1 MKPFLISFFL
11 TLPLFLTSAEPK
23 TSNAPFLT
31 PDEAITNMKTLKGF
45 EVKAFVAE
53 PDIGEAIA
61 FCFDFR
67 GRLWTLENY
76 NYQTRKAHS
85 ADKTNRIQIFE
96 DVDGDGIF
104 DKKKTFT
111 ENLTFSSGI
120 AVGMGGVYVGM
131 PPELIFIPDADGDDQ
146 PDGPHE
152 VLLDGWGIQDRHE
165 TLNSFIWGPD
175 GWLYGCHGVFTQS
188 LVGRPGAKEED
199 RKFIDAGI
207 WRFHPQSKEFEIFA
221 EGLSNP
227 WGFDFNDMGQGF
239 ATCCVIPHLFH
250 VVQGGVYHKQSKK
263 NVNPFVYDNIKTI
276 RDHVHKSAHGGARFY
291 LADVFPAK
299 YRDQLFMCNIHEHAV
314 LIDYMVPKGSSFI
327 GKHGDDFL
335 LANDLAWVGFSVET
349 GPDGGIYILDWHD
362 QNICGNEIRF
372 ANSARVYR
380 IMPKGVKGPKAFDL
394 EKLSDVELVEMQEHS
409 NDWYVR
415 QSRTILH
422 HRTISGK
429 LNKSAVHAKLKTML
443 VNARSVGKRLRA
455 LWALH
460 VTDGISQ
467 EHALSLLDDSEQYI
481 RAWTIQLLAE
491 DKNPSGVIRSKFG
504 EMAKSEKSPVVR
516 LYLASALQ
524 RMPHGQRWNILESL
538 SKNAEDKEDNNIP
551 RMLWL
556 ALEPMVVKH
565 PQKALQLASSSALPR
580 LQEFTPRRLLG
591 GQTAHK
597 SNQPQSS
604 KSNLANWQKLIQKA
618 AQKFSINDSGEGGVV
633 RFDSFRNKTA
643 TRTHPIWKRVPSV
656 LSRTLKVQEDMK
668 TVLQATV
675 SHHPHGDWE
684 LRVKVNGKIVSKTEV
699 SSKTVIDEWLTH
711 EVDLSPYGGNEI
723 NLQLE
728 NYPTDW
734 RNEWGYW
741 HEVKVSTVPLAS
753 IKNTVAPKKK
763 KAVFISGKPSHGW
776 MKHEH
781 RAGNMILAK
790 RLNESGLPIEAV
802 VLKDIGYPKNE
813 SVLQDASTIVVFC
826 TGHGNHLLN
835 PKLKEFDALMK
846 KGIGVIMIHWAT
858 EAVRGAPGDKFLQ
871 WMGGFCDLNWSV
883 NPHWKPNFKPR
894 KHPIWNGVQPF
905 SVDDEWY
912 YHMRFVEDRT
922 GFTPILTDV
931 PPMETLRR
939 PDGIRSGNPAVRKA
953 VANGESQHVAWAY
966 ERAEGGRGFGFT
978 GGHNHVSWQDDNYR
992 KIMLN
997 AILWTAGMEVP
1008 EGGVHSSAP
1017 DNVEIEAN
1025 LDPVIKKKKK
1035 S

>member
-1 MKPFLISFFL
+1 MKKNLINC
-11 TLPLFLTSAEPK
+11 TLLVISSIAWSAVP
-23 TSNAPFLT
+23 TNNAPFLK
-31 PDEAITNMKTLKGF
+31 PDEAIAKMEVMNGF

-76 NYQTRKAHS
+76 NYQTRRAHS
-85 ADKTNRIQIFE
+85 TDKRNRIQIFE
-96 DVDGDGIF
+96 DTDGDGVF

-111 ENLTFSSGI
+111 EDLSFSSGI
-120 AVGMGGVYVGM
+120 IVGMGGVYVGM
-131 PPELIFIPDADGDDQ
+131 PPELIFIPDADGDDK

-188 LVGRPGAKEED
+188 RVGRPGTKDED
-199 RKFIDAGI
+199 RQFIDGGI
-207 WRFHPQSKEFEIFA
+207 WRFHPQTKEFEVFA

-250 VVQGGVYHKQSKK
+250 IVQGGVYHKQSKQ
-263 NVNPFVYDNIKTI
+263 NVNPYVYDNIKTI
-276 RDHVHKSAHGGARFY
+276 RDHTHKSAHGGARFY
-291 LADVFPAK
+291 LADVFPEK

-335 LANDLAWVGFSVET
+335 MANDLAWVGFSVEI
-349 GPDGGIYILDWHD
+349 GPDGGVYILDWHD
-362 QNICGNEIRF
+362 QNICGNEIKF

-380 IMPKGVKGPKAFDL
+380 IMPKGVKGPKPFDL
-394 EKLSDVELVEMQEHS
+394 ENLSDLELVELQNHS

-415 QSRTILH
+415 QSRTILQ
-422 HRTISGK
+422 HRALKGK
-429 LNKSAVHAKLKTML
+429 LDSEKVHPKLLTML
-443 VNARSVGKRLRA
+443 AGAPKVSKRLRA

-460 VTDGISQ
+460 CTGGISQ
-467 EHALSLLDDSEQYI
+467 EHALSLLDDSEEYI
-481 RAWTIQLLAE
+481 RAWTVQLLTE
-491 DKNPSGVIRSKFG
+491 EKKPSATVREKFAQ
-504 EMAKSEKSPVVR
+504 MAKSEKSPVVR
-516 LYLASALQ
+516 LYLACALQ
-524 RMPHGQRWNILESL
+524 RLPYNQRWDILGAL
-538 SKNAEDKEDNNIP
+538 SKYSQDREDNNIP

-556 ALEPMVVKH
+556 ALEPMVLES
-565 PQKALQLASSSALPR
+565 PQKALSLVAQSKLPR

-591 GQTAHK
+591 GKTATNSRNSPK
-597 SNQPQSS
+597 SNMA
-604 KSNLANWQKLIQKA
+604 KWQRLIQQA
-618 AQKFSINDSGEGGVV
+618 APKFSINGSGVGGVV
-633 RFDSFRNKTA
+633 RFDSFRNKSA
-643 TRTHPIWKRVPSV
+643 TRTHPIKRGVPSV
-656 LSRTLKVQEDMK
+656 LSRKLKIEDDKK
-668 TVLQATV
+668 TVLRVTV

-684 LRVKVNGKIVSKTEV
+684 LRVKVNGKIISSKEV
-699 SSKTVIDEWLTH
+699 SSKTVSDEWLTH
-711 EVDLSPYGGNEI
+711 EVDLSPYAGKEI

-728 NYPTDW
+728 NQPTDW

-741 HEVKVSTVPLAS
+741 HEIKVQAKPFTSL
-753 IKNTVAPKKK
+753 KKGSVSQNK
-763 KAVFISGKPSHGW
+763 KVVFISGKPSHGR

-802 VLKDIGYPKNE
+802 VLEDIGYPKDE
-813 SVLQDASTIVVFC
+813 SVLEDASTIVIFC
-826 TGHGNHLLN
+826 TGHGGHVLN

-858 EAVRGAPGDKFLQ
+858 EAVSGAPGDKFLE

-922 GFTPILTDV
+922 GLTPILSDV
-931 PPMETLRR
+931 PSMETLKR
-939 PDGIRSGNPAVRKA
+939 PDGMRSGNPSVRKA

-966 ERAEGGRGFGFT
+966 ERPQGGRGFGFT

-1008 EGGVHSSAP
+1008 ENGVDSLSP
-1017 DNVEIEAN
+1017 DDAEIESN
-1025 LDPVIKKKKK
+1025 LDPIRKK
-1035 S
+1035 

>member
-1 MKPFLISFFL
+1 MKIYLLPFLFILSCL
-11 TLPLFLTSAEPK
+11 LIWAEPK
-23 TSNAPFLT
+23 TSNAPFLK
-31 PDEAITNMKTLKGF
+31 PDEAIAKMTIPDGF

-85 ADKTNRIQIFE
+85 VDKRNRIQIFE
-96 DVDGDGIF
+96 DVDGDGVF

-111 ENLTFSSGI
+111 DNLTFSSGF
-120 AVGMGGVYVGM
+120 AVGMGGVYIGM
-131 PPELIFIPDADGDDQ
+131 PPELIFIPDANGDDI
-146 PDGPHE
+146 PDGPPE

-188 LVGRPGAKEED
+188 RVGRPGDKDED
-199 RKFIDAGI
+199 RQFIDGGI

-250 VVQGGVYHKQSKK
+250 VVQGGVYHKQSKQ
-263 NVNPFVYDNIKTI
+263 NVNLFVYDNIKTI
-276 RDHVHKSAHGGARFY
+276 RDHTHKSAHGGARFY
-291 LADVFPAK
+291 LADVFPEK

-335 LANDLAWVGFSVET
+335 PTNDLAWVGFSVDT

-362 QNICGNEIRF
+362 QNICGNEIKF

-380 IMPKGVKGPKAFDL
+380 IMPKGVKGPKPFDL
-394 EKLSDVELVEMQEHS
+394 EKLSDIELAEMQAHS

-415 QSRTILH
+415 QSRAILQ
-422 HRTISGK
+422 HRTILGK
-429 LNKSAVHAKLKTML
+429 LNKSSVHAKLQSMQSNAKT
-443 VNARSVGKRLRA
+443 VGKQLRA

-460 VTDGISQ
+460 VTDGITQ
-467 EHALSLLDDSEQYI
+467 ENALSLLDDTEQYI

-491 DKNPSGVIRSKFG
+491 DKNLSGVLRSKFA

-524 RMPHGQRWNILESL
+524 RMPYDQRWNILESL
-538 SKNAEDKEDNNIP
+538 SKHSEDKEDNNIP

-556 ALEPMVVKH
+556 ALEPMVVEH
-565 PQKALQLASSSALPR
+565 PQKALQLAASSALPR

-591 GQTAHK
+591 GQTEHK
-597 SNQPQSS
+597 SRKS
-604 KSNLANWQKLIQKA
+604 KKPNLAVWQKLIQKA
-618 AQKFSINDSGEGGVV
+618 APKFTINSSGEGGVV

-643 TRTHPIWKRVPSV
+643 TRTHPIKRGVPAV
-656 LSRTLKVQEDMK
+656 LSQKFKVFGGKK
-668 TVLQATV
+668 TVLRATV

-684 LRVKVNGKIVSKTEV
+684 LRVKVNGKIISKAEV

-711 EVDLSPYGGNEI
+711 EVDLTPYAGKEI
-723 NLQLE
+723 NVQLE
-728 NYPTDW
+728 NQPTNW
-734 RNEWGYW
+734 QSEWGYW
-741 HEVKVSTVPLAS
+741 HEVKVSTMPFVSLKKKL
-753 IKNTVAPKKK
+753 IEPKKK
-763 KAVFISGKPSHGW
+763 VVFISGKPSHGR

-802 VLKDIGYPKNE
+802 VLEDIGYPKNE
-813 SVLQDASTIVVFC
+813 SILEGADTIVIFC

-835 PKLKEFDALMK
+835 PKLNEFDALMK
-846 KGIGVIMIHWAT
+846 KGTGVVMIHWAT
-858 EAVRGAPGDKFLQ
+858 EAVSGAPGDKFLQ

-894 KHPIWNGVQPF
+894 KHAIWNGVQPF

-912 YHMRFVEDRT
+912 YHMRFIEDRT

-931 PPMETLRR
+931 PPMDTLKR
-939 PDGIRSGNPAVRKA
+939 PDGMRSGNPAVRKA
-953 VANGESQHVAWAY
+953 VANGESQHVGWAY
-966 ERAEGGRGFGFT
+966 ERPEGGRGFGFT
-978 GGHNHVSWQDDNYR
+978 GGHNHESWQDDNYR
-992 KIMLN
+992 KVMLN

-1008 EGGVHSSAP
+1008 KKGVNSSAP
-1017 DNVEIEAN
+1017 DHVEIESN

>member
-1 MKPFLISFFL
+1 MKIYLLPFLFILSCL
-11 TLPLFLTSAEPK
+11 LIWAEPK
-23 TSNAPFLT
+23 TSNAPFLK
-31 PDEAITNMKTLKGF
+31 PDEAIAKMTIPDGF

-85 ADKTNRIQIFE
+85 VDKRNRIQIFE
-96 DVDGDGIF
+96 DVDGDGVF

-111 ENLTFSSGI
+111 DNLTFSSGF
-120 AVGMGGVYVGM
+120 AVGMGGVYIGM
-131 PPELIFIPDADGDDQ
+131 PPELIFIPDANGDDI
-146 PDGPHE
+146 PDGPPE

-188 LVGRPGAKEED
+188 RVGRPGDKDED
-199 RKFIDAGI
+199 RQFIDGGI

-250 VVQGGVYHKQSKK
+250 VVQGGVYHKQSKQ
-263 NVNPFVYDNIKTI
+263 NVNLFVYDNIKTI
-276 RDHVHKSAHGGARFY
+276 RDHTHKSAHGGARFY
-291 LADVFPAK
+291 LADVFPEK

-335 LANDLAWVGFSVET
+335 PTNDLAWVGFSVDT
-349 GPDGGIYILDWHD
+349 GPDGGVYILDWHD
-362 QNICGNEIRF
+362 QNICGNEIKF

-380 IMPKGVKGPKAFDL
+380 IMPKGVKGPNAFDL
-394 EKLSDVELVEMQEHS
+394 EKLSDVELVEMQAHS

-415 QSRTILH
+415 QSRAILQ
-422 HRTISGK
+422 HRTILGK
-429 LNKSAVHAKLKTML
+429 LNKSSVHAKLQSMQSNAKT
-443 VNARSVGKRLRA
+443 VGKQLRA

-460 VTDGISQ
+460 VTDGITQ
-467 EHALSLLDDSEQYI
+467 ENALSLLDDTEQYI

-491 DKNPSGVIRSKFG
+491 DKNLSGVLRSKFA

-524 RMPHGQRWNILESL
+524 RMPYDQRWNILESL
-538 SKNAEDKEDNNIP
+538 SKYSEDKEDNNIP

-556 ALEPMVVKH
+556 ALEPMVVEH
-565 PQKALQLASSSALPR
+565 PQKALQLAASSALPR

-591 GQTAHK
+591 GQTEHK
-597 SNQPQSS
+597 SRKS
-604 KSNLANWQKLIQKA
+604 KKPNLAVWQKLIQKA
-618 AQKFSINDSGEGGVV
+618 APKFTINSSGEGGVV

-643 TRTHPIWKRVPSV
+643 TRTHPIKRGVPAV
-656 LSRTLKVQEDMK
+656 LSQKFKVFGGKK
-668 TVLQATV
+668 TVLRATV

-684 LRVKVNGKIVSKTEV
+684 LRVKVNGKIISKAEV

-711 EVDLSPYGGNEI
+711 EVDLTPYAGKEI
-723 NLQLE
+723 NVQLE
-728 NYPTDW
+728 NQPTNW
-734 RNEWGYW
+734 QSEWGYW
-741 HEVKVSTVPLAS
+741 HEVKVSTMPFVSLKKKL
-753 IKNTVAPKKK
+753 IEPKKK
-763 KAVFISGKPSHGW
+763 VVFISGKPSHGR

-802 VLKDIGYPKNE
+802 VLEDIGYPKNE
-813 SVLQDASTIVVFC
+813 SILEGADTIVIFC

-835 PKLKEFDALMK
+835 PKLNEFDALMK
-846 KGIGVIMIHWAT
+846 KGTGVVMIHWAT
-858 EAVRGAPGDKFLQ
+858 EAVSGAPGDKFLQ

-894 KHPIWNGVQPF
+894 KHAIWNGVQPF

-912 YHMRFVEDRT
+912 YHMRFIEDRT

-931 PPMETLRR
+931 PPMDTLKR
-939 PDGIRSGNPAVRKA
+939 PDGMRSGNPAVRKA
-953 VANGESQHVAWAY
+953 VANGESQHVGWAY
-966 ERAEGGRGFGFT
+966 ERPEGGRGFGFT
-978 GGHNHVSWQDDNYR
+978 GGHNHDSWQDDNYR

-1008 EGGVHSSAP
+1008 KDGVNSSAP

>member
-1 MKPFLISFFL
+1 MKKSLVNSTLLLIGSIAW
-11 TLPLFLTSAEPK
+11 SAVP
-23 TSNAPFLT
+23 TSNAPFLK
-31 PDEAITNMKTLKGF
+31 PDEAIAKMEVMNGF

-76 NYQTRKAHS
+76 NYQTRRAHS
-85 ADKTNRIQIFE
+85 TDKRNRIQIFE
-96 DVDGDGIF
+96 DTDGDGVF

-111 ENLTFSSGI
+111 EDLSFSSGI
-120 AVGMGGVYVGM
+120 IVGMGGVYVGM
-131 PPELIFIPDADGDDQ
+131 PPELIFIPDADGDDK

-188 LVGRPGAKEED
+188 WVGRPGTKDEN
-199 RKFIDAGI
+199 RQFIDGGI
-207 WRFHPQSKEFEIFA
+207 WRFHPHTREFEVFA

-250 VVQGGVYHKQSKK
+250 IVQGGVYHKQSKQ
-263 NVNPFVYDNIKTI
+263 NVNPYVYDNIKTI
-276 RDHVHKSAHGGARFY
+276 RDHTHKSAHGGARFY
-291 LADVFPAK
+291 LADVFPEK

-335 LANDLAWVGFSVET
+335 MANDLAWVGFSVEV
-349 GPDGGIYILDWHD
+349 GPDGGVYILDWHD
-362 QNICGNEIRF
+362 QNICGNEIKF

-380 IMPKGVKGPKAFDL
+380 IMPKGVKGPKSFDL
-394 EKLSDVELVEMQEHS
+394 EKLSDLELVELQNHS

-415 QSRTILH
+415 QSRTILQ
-422 HRTISGK
+422 HRALTGK
-429 LNKSAVHAKLKTML
+429 LDSEKVHQKLLKML
-443 VNARSVGKRLRA
+443 ADARKVAKRLRA

-460 VTDGISQ
+460 CTGGINQ
-467 EHALSLLDDSEQYI
+467 KHALSLLDDSEEYI
-481 RAWTIQLLAE
+481 RAWTVQLLIE
-491 DKNPSGVIRSKFG
+491 EKKPSATVREKFAQ
-504 EMAKSEKSPVVR
+504 MAKLEKSPVVR
-516 LYLASALQ
+516 LYLSSALQ
-524 RMPHGQRWNILESL
+524 RLPHNQRWDILEAL
-538 SKNAEDKEDNNIP
+538 SRHSQDREDNNIP

-556 ALEPMVVKH
+556 ALEPMV
-565 PQKALQLASSSALPR
+565 LASPHKVLSLAAQSQLPR

-591 GQTAHK
+591 GKTATNSRKPPK
-597 SNQPQSS
+597 SNMAKWQGIVQQS
-604 KSNLANWQKLIQKA
+604 AP
-618 AQKFSINDSGEGGVV
+618 KFSINGSGVGGVV

-643 TRTHPIWKRVPSV
+643 TRTHPIKRGVPSV
-656 LSRTLKVQEDMK
+656 LSRKLKIEDDMK
-668 TVLQATV
+668 TILRATV

-684 LRVKVNGKIVSKTEV
+684 LRVRVNGKIISRKEV
-699 SSKTVIDEWLTH
+699 SSKTVTNEWLTH
-711 EVDLSPYGGNEI
+711 EVDLSPYAGKEI
-723 NLQLE
+723 HLQLD
-728 NYPTDW
+728 NQPTDW

-741 HEVKVSTVPLAS
+741 HEVKVSAVPFVSL
-753 IKNTVAPKKK
+753 KNTKASQKKK
-763 KAVFISGKPSHGW
+763 VVFISGKPSHGR

-781 RAGNMILAK
+781 RAGNIILAK
-790 RLNESGLPIEAV
+790 RLNQSGLPVEAV
-802 VLKDIGYPKNE
+802 VLDDIGYPKDE
-813 SVLQDASTIVVFC
+813 SVLEDASTIVIFC
-826 TGHGNHLLN
+826 TGHGGHVLN

-858 EAVRGAPGDKFLQ
+858 EAVSGAPGDKFLE

-894 KHPIWNGVQPF
+894 KHPIWNGVEPF

-912 YHMRFVEDRT
+912 YHMRFVNDRT
-922 GFTPILTDV
+922 GLTPILTDL
-931 PPMETLRR
+931 PPAETLKR
-939 PDGIRSGNPAVRKA
+939 PDGLRSGNPAVRKA
-953 VANGESQHVAWAY
+953 VANGETQHVAWAY
-966 ERAEGGRGFGFT
+966 ERPGGGRGFGFT

-997 AILWTAGMEVP
+997 AILWTAGMQVP
-1008 EGGVHSSAP
+1008 ENGVDSTAP
-1017 DNVEIEAN
+1017 DDQEIESN
-1025 LDPVIKKKKK
+1025 LDPYRKK
-1035 S
+1035 

>member
-1 MKPFLISFFL
+1 MKKNLINC
-11 TLPLFLTSAEPK
+11 TLLVISSIAWSAVP
-23 TSNAPFLT
+23 TNNAPFLK
-31 PDEAITNMKTLKGF
+31 PDEAIAKMEVMNGF

-76 NYQTRKAHS
+76 NYQTRRAHS
-85 ADKTNRIQIFE
+85 TDKRNRIQIFE
-96 DVDGDGIF
+96 DTDGDGVF

-111 ENLTFSSGI
+111 EDLSFSSGI
-120 AVGMGGVYVGM
+120 IVGMGGVYVGM
-131 PPELIFIPDADGDDQ
+131 PPELIFIPDADGDDK

-188 LVGRPGAKEED
+188 RVGRPGTKDED
-199 RKFIDAGI
+199 RQFIDGGI
-207 WRFHPQSKEFEIFA
+207 WRFHPQTKEFEVFA

-250 VVQGGVYHKQSKK
+250 IVQGGVYHKQSKQ
-263 NVNPFVYDNIKTI
+263 NVNPYVYDNIKTI
-276 RDHVHKSAHGGARFY
+276 RDHTHKSAHGGARFY
-291 LADVFPAK
+291 LADVFPEK

-335 LANDLAWVGFSVET
+335 MANDLAWVGFSVEI
-349 GPDGGIYILDWHD
+349 GPDGGVYILDWHD
-362 QNICGNEIRF
+362 QNICGNEIKF

-380 IMPKGVKGPKAFDL
+380 IMPKGVKGPKPFDL
-394 EKLSDVELVEMQEHS
+394 ENLSDLELVELQNHS

-415 QSRTILH
+415 QSRTILQ
-422 HRTISGK
+422 HRALTGK
-429 LNKSAVHAKLKTML
+429 LDSEKVHPKLLTML
-443 VNARSVGKRLRA
+443 ADAPKVSKRLRA

-460 VTDGISQ
+460 CTGGISQ
-467 EHALSLLDDSEQYI
+467 EHALSLLDDSEEYI
-481 RAWTIQLLAE
+481 RAWTVQLLTE
-491 DKNPSGVIRSKFG
+491 EKKPSATVREKFAQ
-504 EMAKSEKSPVVR
+504 MAKSEKSPVVR
-516 LYLASALQ
+516 LYLACSLQ
-524 RMPHGQRWNILESL
+524 RLPYNQRWDILEAL
-538 SKNAEDKEDNNIP
+538 SKYSQDREDNNIP

-556 ALEPMVVKH
+556 ALEPMVLES
-565 PQKALQLASSSALPR
+565 PPKALSLVAQSKLPR

-591 GQTAHK
+591 GKTASNSRNSPK
-597 SNQPQSS
+597 SNMA
-604 KSNLANWQKLIQKA
+604 KWQRLIQQA
-618 AQKFSINDSGEGGVV
+618 APKFSINGSGVGGVV
-633 RFDSFRNKTA
+633 RFDSFRNKPA
-643 TRTHPIWKRVPSV
+643 TRTHPIKRGVPSV
-656 LSRTLKVQEDMK
+656 LSRKLKIEDDKK
-668 TVLQATV
+668 TVLRVTV

-684 LRVKVNGKIVSKTEV
+684 LRVKVNGKIISSKEV
-699 SSKTVIDEWLTH
+699 SSKTVSDEWLTH
-711 EVDLSPYGGNEI
+711 EVDLSPYAGKEI

-728 NYPTDW
+728 NQPTDW

-741 HEVKVSTVPLAS
+741 HEIKVQAMPFTSL
-753 IKNTVAPKKK
+753 KKGSVSQNK
-763 KAVFISGKPSHGW
+763 KVVFISGKPSHGW

-790 RLNESGLPIEAV
+790 RLNEAGLPVEAV
-802 VLKDIGYPKNE
+802 VLEDIGYPKDE
-813 SVLQDASTIVVFC
+813 SVLEDASTIVIFC
-826 TGHGNHLLN
+826 TGHGGHVLN

-858 EAVRGAPGDKFLQ
+858 EAVSGAPGDKFLE

-922 GFTPILTDV
+922 GLTPILTDV
-931 PPMETLRR
+931 PPMETLKR
-939 PDGIRSGNPAVRKA
+939 PDGMRSGNPSVRKA

-966 ERAEGGRGFGFT
+966 ERPQGGRGFGFT

-1008 EGGVHSSAP
+1008 ENGVDSLSP
-1017 DNVEIEAN
+1017 DDAEIESN
-1025 LDPVIKKKKK
+1025 LDAYRKK
-1035 S
+1035 

>member
-1 MKPFLISFFL
+1 MKIYLLPFLFILSCL
-11 TLPLFLTSAEPK
+11 LIWAEPK
-23 TSNAPFLT
+23 TSNAPFLK
-31 PDEAITNMKTLKGF
+31 PDEAIAKMTIPDGF

-85 ADKTNRIQIFE
+85 VDKRNRIQIFE
-96 DVDGDGIF
+96 DVDGDGVF

-111 ENLTFSSGI
+111 DNLTFSSGF
-120 AVGMGGVYVGM
+120 AVGMGGVYIGM
-131 PPELIFIPDADGDDQ
+131 PPELIFIPDANGDDI
-146 PDGPHE
+146 PDGPPE

-188 LVGRPGAKEED
+188 RVGRPGDKDED
-199 RKFIDAGI
+199 RQFIDGGI

-250 VVQGGVYHKQSKK
+250 VVQGGVYHKQSKQ
-263 NVNPFVYDNIKTI
+263 NVNLFVYDNIKTI
-276 RDHVHKSAHGGARFY
+276 RDHTHKSAHGGARFY
-291 LADVFPAK
+291 LADVFPEK

-335 LANDLAWVGFSVET
+335 PTNDLAWVGFSVDT

-362 QNICGNEIRF
+362 QNICGNEIKF

-380 IMPKGVKGPKAFDL
+380 IMPKGVKGPKPFDL
-394 EKLSDVELVEMQEHS
+394 EKLSDIELAEMQAHS

-415 QSRTILH
+415 QSRAILQ
-422 HRTISGK
+422 HRTILGK
-429 LNKSAVHAKLKTML
+429 LNKSSVHAKLQSMQSNAKT
-443 VNARSVGKRLRA
+443 VGKQLRA

-460 VTDGISQ
+460 VTDGITQ
-467 EHALSLLDDSEQYI
+467 ENALSLLDDTEQYI

-491 DKNPSGVIRSKFG
+491 DKNLSGVLRSKFA

-524 RMPHGQRWNILESL
+524 RMPYDQRWNILESL
-538 SKNAEDKEDNNIP
+538 SKYSEDKEDNNIP

-556 ALEPMVVKH
+556 ALEPMVVEH
-565 PQKALQLASSSALPR
+565 PQKALQLAASSALPR

-591 GQTAHK
+591 GQTEHK
-597 SNQPQSS
+597 SRKS
-604 KSNLANWQKLIQKA
+604 KKPNLAVWQKLIQKA
-618 AQKFSINDSGEGGVV
+618 APKFTINSSGEGGVV

-643 TRTHPIWKRVPSV
+643 TRTHPIKRGVPAV
-656 LSRTLKVQEDMK
+656 LSQKFKVFGGKK
-668 TVLQATV
+668 TVLRATV

-684 LRVKVNGKIVSKTEV
+684 LRVKVNGKIISKAEV

-711 EVDLSPYGGNEI
+711 EVDLTPYAGKEI
-723 NLQLE
+723 NVQLE
-728 NYPTDW
+728 NQPTNW
-734 RNEWGYW
+734 QSEWGYW
-741 HEVKVSTVPLAS
+741 HEVKVSTMPFVSLKKKL
-753 IKNTVAPKKK
+753 IEPKKK
-763 KAVFISGKPSHGW
+763 VVFISGKPSHGR

-802 VLKDIGYPKNE
+802 VLEDIGYPKNE
-813 SVLQDASTIVVFC
+813 SILEGADTIVIFC

-835 PKLKEFDALMK
+835 PKLNEFDALMK
-846 KGIGVIMIHWAT
+846 KGTGVVMIHWAT
-858 EAVRGAPGDKFLQ
+858 EAVSGAPGDKFLQ

-894 KHPIWNGVQPF
+894 KHAIWNGVQPF

-912 YHMRFVEDRT
+912 YHMRFIEDRT

-931 PPMETLRR
+931 PPMDTLKR
-939 PDGIRSGNPAVRKA
+939 PDGMRSGNPAVRKA
-953 VANGESQHVAWAY
+953 VANGESQHVGWAY
-966 ERAEGGRGFGFT
+966 ERPEGGRGFGFT
-978 GGHNHVSWQDDNYR
+978 GGHNRDSWQDDNYR

-1008 EGGVHSSAP
+1008 KKGVTSSAP

>member
-1 MKPFLISFFL
+1 MKKNLINC
-11 TLPLFLTSAEPK
+11 TLLVISSIAWSAVP
-23 TSNAPFLT
+23 TNNAPFLK
-31 PDEAITNMKTLKGF
+31 PDEAIAKMEVMNGF

-76 NYQTRKAHS
+76 NYQTRRAHS
-85 ADKTNRIQIFE
+85 TDKRNRIQIFE
-96 DVDGDGIF
+96 DTDGDGVF

-111 ENLTFSSGI
+111 EDLSFSSGI
-120 AVGMGGVYVGM
+120 IVGMGGVYVGM
-131 PPELIFIPDADGDDQ
+131 PPELIFIPDADGDDK

-188 LVGRPGAKEED
+188 RVGRPGTKDED
-199 RKFIDAGI
+199 RQFIDGGI
-207 WRFHPQSKEFEIFA
+207 WRFHPQTKEFEVFA

-250 VVQGGVYHKQSKK
+250 IVQGGVYHKQSKQ
-263 NVNPFVYDNIKTI
+263 NVNPYVYDNIKTI
-276 RDHVHKSAHGGARFY
+276 RDHTHKSAHGGARFY
-291 LADVFPAK
+291 LADVFPEK

-335 LANDLAWVGFSVET
+335 MANDLAWVGFSVEI
-349 GPDGGIYILDWHD
+349 GPDGGVYILDWHD
-362 QNICGNEIRF
+362 QNICGNEIKF

-380 IMPKGVKGPKAFDL
+380 IMPKGVKGPKPFDL
-394 EKLSDVELVEMQEHS
+394 ENLSDLELVELQNHS

-415 QSRTILH
+415 QSRTILQ
-422 HRTISGK
+422 HRALKGK
-429 LNKSAVHAKLKTML
+429 LDSEKVHPKLLTML
-443 VNARSVGKRLRA
+443 ADAPKVSKRLRA

-460 VTDGISQ
+460 CTGGISQ
-467 EHALSLLDDSEQYI
+467 EHALSLLDDSEEYI
-481 RAWTIQLLAE
+481 RAWTVQLLTE
-491 DKNPSGVIRSKFG
+491 EKKPSATVREKFAQ
-504 EMAKSEKSPVVR
+504 MAKSEKSPVVR
-516 LYLASALQ
+516 LYLACALQ
-524 RMPHGQRWNILESL
+524 RLPYNQRWDILGAL
-538 SKNAEDKEDNNIP
+538 SKYSQGREDNNIP

-556 ALEPMVVKH
+556 ALEPMVLES
-565 PQKALQLASSSALPR
+565 PQKALSLVAQSKLPR

-591 GQTAHK
+591 GKTASNSRNSPK
-597 SNQPQSS
+597 SNMA
-604 KSNLANWQKLIQKA
+604 KWQRLIQQA
-618 AQKFSINDSGEGGVV
+618 APKFSINGSGVGGVV
-633 RFDSFRNKTA
+633 RFDSFRNKPA
-643 TRTHPIWKRVPSV
+643 TRTHPIKRGVPSV
-656 LSRTLKVQEDMK
+656 LSRKLKIEDDKK
-668 TVLQATV
+668 TVLRVTV

-684 LRVKVNGKIVSKTEV
+684 LRVKVNGKIISSKEV
-699 SSKTVIDEWLTH
+699 SSKTVSDEWLTH
-711 EVDLSPYGGNEI
+711 EVDLSPYAGKEI

-728 NYPTDW
+728 NQPTDW

-741 HEVKVSTVPLAS
+741 HEIKVQAMPFTSL
-753 IKNTVAPKKK
+753 KKGSVSQNK
-763 KAVFISGKPSHGW
+763 KVVFISGKPSHGR

-790 RLNESGLPIEAV
+790 RLNESGLPIEAI
-802 VLKDIGYPKNE
+802 VLEDIGYPKDE
-813 SVLQDASTIVVFC
+813 SVLEDASTIVIFC
-826 TGHGNHLLN
+826 TGHGGHVLN

-858 EAVRGAPGDKFLQ
+858 EAVSGAPGDKFLE

-922 GFTPILTDV
+922 GLTPILSDV
-931 PPMETLRR
+931 PSMETLKR
-939 PDGIRSGNPAVRKA
+939 PDGMRSGNPSVRKA

-966 ERAEGGRGFGFT
+966 ERPQGGRGFGFT

-1008 EGGVHSSAP
+1008 ENGVDSLSP
-1017 DNVEIEAN
+1017 DDAEIESN
-1025 LDPVIKKKKK
+1025 LDPIRKK
-1035 S
+1035 

>member
-1 MKPFLISFFL
+1 MKIYLLPFLFILSCL
-11 TLPLFLTSAEPK
+11 LIWAEPR
-23 TSNAPFLT
+23 TSNAPFLK
-31 PDEAITNMKTLKGF
+31 PDEAIAKMTIPDGF

-85 ADKTNRIQIFE
+85 VDKRNRIQIFE
-96 DVDGDGIF
+96 DVDGDGVF

-111 ENLTFSSGI
+111 DNLTFSSGF
-120 AVGMGGVYVGM
+120 AVGMGGVYIGM
-131 PPELIFIPDADGDDQ
+131 PPELIFIPDANGDDI
-146 PDGPHE
+146 PDGPPE

-188 LVGRPGAKEED
+188 RVGRPGDKDED
-199 RKFIDAGI
+199 RQFIDGGI

-250 VVQGGVYHKQSKK
+250 VVQGGVYHKQSKQ
-263 NVNPFVYDNIKTI
+263 NVNLFVYDNIKTI
-276 RDHVHKSAHGGARFY
+276 RDHTHKSAHGGARFY
-291 LADVFPAK
+291 LADVFPEK

-335 LANDLAWVGFSVET
+335 PTNDLAWVGFSVDT

-362 QNICGNEIRF
+362 QNICGNEIKF

-380 IMPKGVKGPKAFDL
+380 IMPKGVKGPKPFDL
-394 EKLSDVELVEMQEHS
+394 EKLSDIELAEMQAHS

-415 QSRTILH
+415 QSRAILQ
-422 HRTISGK
+422 HRTILGK
-429 LNKSAVHAKLKTML
+429 LNKSSVHAKLQSMQSNAKT
-443 VNARSVGKRLRA
+443 VGKQLRA

-460 VTDGISQ
+460 VTDGITQ
-467 EHALSLLDDSEQYI
+467 ENALSLLDDTEQYI

-491 DKNPSGVIRSKFG
+491 DKNLSGVLRSKFA

-524 RMPHGQRWNILESL
+524 RMPYDQRWNILESL
-538 SKNAEDKEDNNIP
+538 SKYSEDKEDNNIP

-556 ALEPMVVKH
+556 ALEPMVVEH
-565 PQKALQLASSSALPR
+565 PQKALQLAASSALPR

-591 GQTAHK
+591 GQTEHK
-597 SNQPQSS
+597 SRKS
-604 KSNLANWQKLIQKA
+604 KKPNLAVWQKLIQKA
-618 AQKFSINDSGEGGVV
+618 APKFTINSSGEGGVV

-643 TRTHPIWKRVPSV
+643 TRTHPIKRGVPAV
-656 LSRTLKVQEDMK
+656 LSQKFKVFGGKK
-668 TVLQATV
+668 TVLRATV

-684 LRVKVNGKIVSKTEV
+684 LRVKVNGKIISKAEV

-711 EVDLSPYGGNEI
+711 EVDLTPYAGKEI
-723 NLQLE
+723 NVQLE
-728 NYPTDW
+728 NQPTNW
-734 RNEWGYW
+734 QSEWGYW
-741 HEVKVSTVPLAS
+741 HEVKVSTMPFVSLKKKL
-753 IKNTVAPKKK
+753 IEPKKK
-763 KAVFISGKPSHGW
+763 VVFISGKPSHGR

-802 VLKDIGYPKNE
+802 VLEDIGYPKNE
-813 SVLQDASTIVVFC
+813 SILEGADTIVIFC

-835 PKLKEFDALMK
+835 PKLNEFDALMK
-846 KGIGVIMIHWAT
+846 KGTGVVMIHWAT
-858 EAVRGAPGDKFLQ
+858 EAVSGAPGDKFLQ

-894 KHPIWNGVQPF
+894 KHAIWNGVQPF

-912 YHMRFVEDRT
+912 YHMRFIEDRT

-931 PPMETLRR
+931 PPMDTLKR
-939 PDGIRSGNPAVRKA
+939 PDGMRSGNPAVRKA
-953 VANGESQHVAWAY
+953 VANGESQHVGWAY
-966 ERAEGGRGFGFT
+966 ERPEGGRGFGFT
-978 GGHNHVSWQDDNYR
+978 GGHNHDSWQDDNYR
-992 KIMLN
+992 KVMLN

-1008 EGGVHSSAP
+1008 KKGVNSSAP

>member
-1 MKPFLISFFL
+1 MKKNLINC
-11 TLPLFLTSAEPK
+11 TLLVISSIAWSAVP
-23 TSNAPFLT
+23 TNNAPFLK
-31 PDEAITNMKTLKGF
+31 PDEAIAKMEVMNGF

-76 NYQTRKAHS
+76 NYQTRRAHS
-85 ADKTNRIQIFE
+85 TDKRNRIQIFE
-96 DVDGDGIF
+96 DTDGDGVF

-111 ENLTFSSGI
+111 EDLSFSSGI
-120 AVGMGGVYVGM
+120 IVGMGGVYVGM
-131 PPELIFIPDADGDDQ
+131 PPELIFIPDADGDDK

-188 LVGRPGAKEED
+188 RVGRPGTKDED
-199 RKFIDAGI
+199 RQFIDGGI
-207 WRFHPQSKEFEIFA
+207 WRFHPQTKEFEVFA

-250 VVQGGVYHKQSKK
+250 IVQGGVYHKQSKQ
-263 NVNPFVYDNIKTI
+263 NVNPYVYDNIKTI
-276 RDHVHKSAHGGARFY
+276 RDHTHKSAHGGARFY
-291 LADVFPAK
+291 LADVFPEK

-335 LANDLAWVGFSVET
+335 MANDLAWVGFSVEI
-349 GPDGGIYILDWHD
+349 GPDGGVYILDWHD
-362 QNICGNEIRF
+362 QNICGNEIKF

-380 IMPKGVKGPKAFDL
+380 IMPKGVKGPKPFDL
-394 EKLSDVELVEMQEHS
+394 ENLSDLELVELQNHS

-415 QSRTILH
+415 QSRTILQ
-422 HRTISGK
+422 HRALTGK
-429 LNKSAVHAKLKTML
+429 LDSEKVHPKLLTML
-443 VNARSVGKRLRA
+443 ADAPKVSKRLRA

-460 VTDGISQ
+460 CTGGISQ
-467 EHALSLLDDSEQYI
+467 EHALSLLDDSEEYI
-481 RAWTIQLLAE
+481 RAWTVQLLTE
-491 DKNPSGVIRSKFG
+491 EKKPSATVREKFAQ
-504 EMAKSEKSPVVR
+504 MAKSEKSPVVR
-516 LYLASALQ
+516 LYLACALQ
-524 RMPHGQRWNILESL
+524 RLPYNQRWDILGAL
-538 SKNAEDKEDNNIP
+538 SKYSQDREDNNIP

-556 ALEPMVVKH
+556 ALEPMVLES
-565 PQKALQLASSSALPR
+565 PQKALSLVAQSKLPR

-591 GQTAHK
+591 GKTASNSRNSPK
-597 SNQPQSS
+597 SNMA
-604 KSNLANWQKLIQKA
+604 KWQRLIQQA
-618 AQKFSINDSGEGGVV
+618 APKFSINGSGVGGVV
-633 RFDSFRNKTA
+633 RFDSFRNKSA
-643 TRTHPIWKRVPSV
+643 TRTHPIKRGVPSV
-656 LSRTLKVQEDMK
+656 LSRKLRIEDDKK
-668 TVLQATV
+668 TVLRVTV

-684 LRVKVNGKIVSKTEV
+684 LRVKVNGKIISSKEV
-699 SSKTVIDEWLTH
+699 SSKTVSDEWLTH
-711 EVDLSPYGGNEI
+711 EVDLSPYAGKEI
-723 NLQLE
+723 NLQME
-728 NYPTDW
+728 NQPTDW

-741 HEVKVSTVPLAS
+741 HEIKVQAKPFTSL
-753 IKNTVAPKKK
+753 KKGSVSQNK
-763 KAVFISGKPSHGW
+763 KVVFISGKPSHGR

-790 RLNESGLPIEAV
+790 RLNESGLPVEAV
-802 VLKDIGYPKNE
+802 VLEDIGYPKDE
-813 SVLQDASTIVVFC
+813 SVLEDASTIVIFC
-826 TGHGNHLLN
+826 TGHGGHVLN

-858 EAVRGAPGDKFLQ
+858 EAVSGAPGDKFLE

-922 GFTPILTDV
+922 GLTPILSDV
-931 PPMETLRR
+931 PSMETLKR
-939 PDGIRSGNPAVRKA
+939 PDGMRSGNPSVRKA

-966 ERAEGGRGFGFT
+966 ERPQGGRGFGFT

-1008 EGGVHSSAP
+1008 ENGVDSLSP
-1017 DNVEIEAN
+1017 DDAEIESN
-1025 LDPVIKKKKK
+1025 LDPIRKK
-1035 S
+1035 

>member
-1 MKPFLISFFL
+1 MKKNLINC
-11 TLPLFLTSAEPK
+11 TLLVISSIAWSAVP
-23 TSNAPFLT
+23 TNNAPFLK
-31 PDEAITNMKTLKGF
+31 PDEAIAKMEVMNGF

-76 NYQTRKAHS
+76 NYQTRRAHS
-85 ADKTNRIQIFE
+85 TDKRNRIQIFE
-96 DVDGDGIF
+96 DTDGDGVF

-111 ENLTFSSGI
+111 EDLSFSSGMI
-120 AVGMGGVYVGM
+120 VGMGGVYVGM
-131 PPELIFIPDADGDDQ
+131 PPELIFIPDADGDDK

-188 LVGRPGAKEED
+188 RVGRPGTKDED
-199 RKFIDAGI
+199 RQFIDGGI
-207 WRFHPQSKEFEIFA
+207 WRFHPQTKEFEVFA

-250 VVQGGVYHKQSKK
+250 IVQGGVYHKQSKQ
-263 NVNPFVYDNIKTI
+263 NVNPYVYDNIKTI
-276 RDHVHKSAHGGARFY
+276 RDHTHKSAHGGARFY
-291 LADVFPAK
+291 LADVFPEK

-335 LANDLAWVGFSVET
+335 MANDLAWVGFSVEI
-349 GPDGGIYILDWHD
+349 GPDGGVYILDWHD
-362 QNICGNEIRF
+362 QNICGNEIKF

-380 IMPKGVKGPKAFDL
+380 IMPKGVKGPKPFDL
-394 EKLSDVELVEMQEHS
+394 ENLSDLELVELQNHS

-415 QSRTILH
+415 QSRTILQ
-422 HRTISGK
+422 HRALTGK
-429 LNKSAVHAKLKTML
+429 LDSEKVHPKLLTML
-443 VNARSVGKRLRA
+443 ADAPKVSKRLRA

-460 VTDGISQ
+460 CTGGISQ
-467 EHALSLLDDSEQYI
+467 EHALSLLDDSEEYI
-481 RAWTIQLLAE
+481 RAWTVQLLTE
-491 DKNPSGVIRSKFG
+491 EKKPSATVREKFAQ
-504 EMAKSEKSPVVR
+504 MAKSEKSPVVR
-516 LYLASALQ
+516 LYLACALQ
-524 RMPHGQRWNILESL
+524 RLPYNQRWDILGAL
-538 SKNAEDKEDNNIP
+538 SKYSQDREDNNIP

-556 ALEPMVVKH
+556 ALEPMVLES
-565 PQKALQLASSSALPR
+565 PQKALSLVAQSKLPR

-591 GQTAHK
+591 GKTASNSRNSPK
-597 SNQPQSS
+597 SNMA
-604 KSNLANWQKLIQKA
+604 KWQRLIQQA
-618 AQKFSINDSGEGGVV
+618 APKFSINGSGVGGVV
-633 RFDSFRNKTA
+633 RFDSFRNKPA
-643 TRTHPIWKRVPSV
+643 TRTHPIKRGVPSV
-656 LSRTLKVQEDMK
+656 LSRKLKIEDDKK
-668 TVLQATV
+668 TVLRVTV

-684 LRVKVNGKIVSKTEV
+684 LRVKVNGKIISSKEV
-699 SSKTVIDEWLTH
+699 SSKTVSDEWLTH
-711 EVDLSPYGGNEI
+711 EVDLSPYAGKEI

-728 NYPTDW
+728 NQPTDW

-741 HEVKVSTVPLAS
+741 HEIKVQAMPFTSL
-753 IKNTVAPKKK
+753 KKGSVSQNK
-763 KAVFISGKPSHGW
+763 KVVFISGKPSHGW

-802 VLKDIGYPKNE
+802 VLEDIGYPKDE
-813 SVLQDASTIVVFC
+813 SVLEDASTIVIFC
-826 TGHGNHLLN
+826 TGHGGHVLN

-858 EAVRGAPGDKFLQ
+858 EAVSGAPGDKFLE

-922 GFTPILTDV
+922 GLTPILTDV
-931 PPMETLRR
+931 PPMETLKR
-939 PDGIRSGNPAVRKA
+939 PDGMRSGNPSVRKA

-966 ERAEGGRGFGFT
+966 ERPQGGRGFGFT

-1008 EGGVHSSAP
+1008 ENGVDSLSP
-1017 DNVEIEAN
+1017 DDAEIESN
-1025 LDPVIKKKKK
+1025 LDAYRKK
-1035 S
+1035 

>member
-1 MKPFLISFFL
+1 MKKNLINC
-11 TLPLFLTSAEPK
+11 TLLVISSIAWSAVP
-23 TSNAPFLT
+23 TNNAPFLK
-31 PDEAITNMKTLKGF
+31 PDEAIAKMEVMNGF
-45 EVKAFVAE
+45 EIKAFVAE

-76 NYQTRKAHS
+76 NYQTRRAHS
-85 ADKTNRIQIFE
+85 TDKRNRIQIFE
-96 DVDGDGIF
+96 DTDGNGVF

-111 ENLTFSSGI
+111 EDLSFSSGI
-120 AVGMGGVYVGM
+120 IVGMGGVYVGM
-131 PPELIFIPDADGDDQ
+131 PPELIFIPDADGDDK

-188 LVGRPGAKEED
+188 RVGRPGTKDED
-199 RKFIDAGI
+199 RQFIDGGI
-207 WRFHPQSKEFEIFA
+207 WRFHPQTKEFEVFA

-250 VVQGGVYHKQSKK
+250 IVQGGVYHKQSKQ
-263 NVNPFVYDNIKTI
+263 NVNPYVYDNIKTI
-276 RDHVHKSAHGGARFY
+276 RDHTHKSAHGGARFY
-291 LADVFPAK
+291 LADVFPEK

-335 LANDLAWVGFSVET
+335 MANDLAWVGFSVEI
-349 GPDGGIYILDWHD
+349 GPDGGVYILDWHD
-362 QNICGNEIRF
+362 QNICGNEIKF

-380 IMPKGVKGPKAFDL
+380 IMPKGVKGPKPFDL
-394 EKLSDVELVEMQEHS
+394 ENLSDLELVELQNHS

-415 QSRTILH
+415 QSRTILQY
-422 HRTISGK
+422 RALKGK
-429 LNKSAVHAKLKTML
+429 LDSEKVHPKLLTML
-443 VNARSVGKRLRA
+443 ADAPKVSKRLRA

-460 VTDGISQ
+460 CTGGISQ
-467 EHALSLLDDSEQYI
+467 EHALSLLDDSEEYI
-481 RAWTIQLLAE
+481 RAWTVQLLSE
-491 DKNPSGVIRSKFG
+491 EKKPSATVREKLAQ
-504 EMAKSEKSPVVR
+504 MAKSEKSPVVR
-516 LYLASALQ
+516 LYLACALQ
-524 RMPHGQRWNILESL
+524 RLPYNQRWDILGAL
-538 SKNAEDKEDNNIP
+538 SKYSQDREDNNIP

-556 ALEPMVVKH
+556 ALEPMVLES
-565 PQKALQLASSSALPR
+565 PQKALSLVAQSKLPR

-591 GQTAHK
+591 GKTASNSRNSPK
-597 SNQPQSS
+597 SNMA
-604 KSNLANWQKLIQKA
+604 KWQRLIQQA
-618 AQKFSINDSGEGGVV
+618 APKFSINGSGVGGVV
-633 RFDSFRNKTA
+633 RFDSFRNKPA
-643 TRTHPIWKRVPSV
+643 TRTHPIKRGVPSV
-656 LSRTLKVQEDMK
+656 LSRKLKIEDDKK
-668 TVLQATV
+668 TVLRATV

-684 LRVKVNGKIVSKTEV
+684 LRVKVNGKIISSKEV
-699 SSKTVIDEWLTH
+699 SSKTVSDEWLTH
-711 EVDLSPYGGNEI
+711 EVDLSPYAGKEI

-728 NYPTDW
+728 NQPTDW

-741 HEVKVSTVPLAS
+741 NEIKVQAMPLTS
-753 IKNTVAPKKK
+753 LKKESVSQNK
-763 KAVFISGKPSHGW
+763 KVVFISGKPSHGR

-790 RLNESGLPIEAV
+790 RLNEAGLPVEAV
-802 VLKDIGYPKNE
+802 VLEDIGYPKDE
-813 SVLQDASTIVVFC
+813 SVLEDASTIVIFC
-826 TGHGNHLLN
+826 TGHGGHVLN

-858 EAVRGAPGDKFLQ
+858 EAVSGAPGDKFLE

-922 GFTPILTDV
+922 GLTPILSDV
-931 PPMETLRR
+931 PSMETLKR
-939 PDGIRSGNPAVRKA
+939 PDGMRSGNPSVRKA

-966 ERAEGGRGFGFT
+966 ERPQGGRGFGFT

-1008 EGGVHSSAP
+1008 ENGVDSLSP
-1017 DNVEIEAN
+1017 DDAEIESN
-1025 LDPVIKKKKK
+1025 LDPIRKK
-1035 S
+1035 

>member
-1 MKPFLISFFL
+1 MKKLLFFLHISF
-11 TLPLFLTSAEPK
+11 LFSSAWGAVK
-23 TSNAPFLT
+23 TSNAPFLK
-31 PDEAITNMKTLKGF
+31 PDEAIAKMKIQQGF

-67 GRLWTLENY
+67 GRLWILENY

-85 ADKTNRIQIFE
+85 VDKRNRIQIFE
-96 DVDGDGIF
+96 DVDGDGVF

-131 PPELIFIPDADGDDQ
+131 PPELIFIPDADGDDV

-152 VLLDGWGIQDRHE
+152 ILLDGWGIRDRHE

-188 LVGRPGAKEED
+188 LVGPPGAKEEE
-199 RKFIDAGI
+199 RQFIDAGI
-207 WRFHPQSKEFEIFA
+207 WRFHPNSKEFEVFA

-250 VVQGGVYHKQSKK
+250 VVQGGVYHKQSKQ
-263 NVNPFVYDNIKTI
+263 NVNPYVYDNIKTI

-291 LADVFPAK
+291 LADVFPMK

-380 IMPKGVKGPKAFDL
+380 IMPRGVKGPKSFDL
-394 EKLSDVELVEMQEHS
+394 EKLSDFELVEMQAHS
-409 NDWYVR
+409 NDWFVR
-415 QSRTILH
+415 KSRTVLH
-422 HRTISGK
+422 HRTVSGK
-429 LNKSAVHAKLKTML
+429 LNRTSVHGKLKSML
-443 VNARSVGKRLRA
+443 SDAKTVGKRLRA

-460 VTDGISQ
+460 VTGGISQ
-467 EHALSLLDDSEQYI
+467 GHALSLLDDSEQYV
-481 RAWTIQLLAE
+481 RAWTIQFLAE
-491 DKNPSGVIRSKFG
+491 DKKPSVLVRSKFA
-504 EMAKSEKSPVVR
+504 EMAKLEKSPVVR

-524 RMPHGQRWNILESL
+524 RMPHHHRWNILESL
-538 SKNAEDKEDNNIP
+538 SKYKEDREDNNIP

-556 ALEPMVVKH
+556 ALEPMVVGN
-565 PQKALQLASSSALPR
+565 PQKALALASASKLPR

-591 GQTAHK
+591 GQTALMP
-597 SNQPQSS
+597 NRQQSS
-604 KSNLANWQKLIQKA
+604 KPNLANWQKLVQKA
-618 AQKFSINDSGEGGVV
+618 AQKFSINGSGEGGVV
-633 RFDSFRNKTA
+633 FLESFRNKTA
-643 TRTHPIWKRVPSV
+643 TRTHPIRKRVPAV
-656 LSRTLKVQEDMK
+656 LSRKLKIQEDMK
-668 TVLQATV
+668 TFVRATV

-684 LRVKVNGKIVSKTEV
+684 LRVKVNGKIISKTEV

-711 EVDLSPYGGNEI
+711 EVDLSPYAGDEI
-723 NLQLE
+723 DIQLE

-741 HEVKVSTVPLAS
+741 HEVKVSAAPLVS
-753 IKNTVAPKKK
+753 TKKPPEPLKKK
-763 KAVFISGKPSHGW
+763 VIFISGKPSHGR

-781 RAGNMILAK
+781 RAGNLILAK
-790 RLNESGLPIEAV
+790 RLEESGLPIEAV
-802 VLKDIGYPKNE
+802 VLEDVGYPKNE
-813 SVLQDASTIVVFC
+813 SVLEDASTIVIFC
-826 TGHGNHLLN
+826 SGHGNHLLN
-835 PKLKEFDALMK
+835 PKLSEFDALMK
-846 KGIGVIMIHWAT
+846 KGTGVIMIHWAT
-858 EAVRGAPGDKFLQ
+858 EAVSGAPGNKFLE

-894 KHPIWNGVQPF
+894 NHPIWNGVQSF

-922 GFTPILTDV
+922 GFTPVLTDV
-931 PPMETLRR
+931 PPTDTLNR

-966 ERAEGGRGFGFT
+966 QRPTGGRGFGFT

-997 AILWTAGMEVP
+997 AILWTAGIEVP
-1008 EGGVHSSAP
+1008 ENGLDSSTP
-1017 DNVEIEAN
+1017 DDLEIESN
-1025 LDPVIKKKKK
+1025 LDPVVEKKKK

>member
-1 MKPFLISFFL
+1 MKTIFSFLLLCQFLI
-11 TLPLFLTSAEPK
+11 PIMGAVK
-23 TSNAPFLT
+23 TSNAPFLK
-31 PDEAITNMKTLKGF
+31 PDEAIAKMKILKGF
-45 EVKAFVAE
+45 EVKAFVSE

-85 ADKTNRIQIFE
+85 EDKRNRIQIFE
-96 DVDGDGIF
+96 DVDGDGVF

-131 PPELIFIPDADGDDQ
+131 PPELIFIPDADGDDK

-188 LVGRPGAKEED
+188 RVGRPGQKDED
-199 RKFIDAGI
+199 RQFIDAGI
-207 WRFHPQSKEFEIFA
+207 WRFHPHSKEFEVFA

-250 VVQGGVYHKQSKK
+250 VVQGGIYHKQSKR

-291 LADVFPAK
+291 LADVFPEK

-327 GKHGDDFL
+327 GKHGPDFM

-394 EKLSDVELVEMQEHS
+394 EKLTDLELVEMQDHA

-422 HRTISGK
+422 PRAISGK
-429 LNKSAVHAKLKTML
+429 LSKSSVHAKLKSML
-443 VNARSVGKRLRA
+443 TNAKTIGKRLRA

-460 VTDGISQ
+460 VTGGITQ
-467 EHALSLLDDSEQYI
+467 EHALSLLDDSEQYV
-481 RAWTIQLLAE
+481 RAWTIQFLAE
-491 DKNPSGVIRSKFG
+491 GKKPSGAVRAKFSQ
-504 EMAKSEKSPVVR
+504 MAKAETSPVVR

-524 RMPHGQRWNILESL
+524 RMPYDQRWNILEAL
-538 SKNAEDKEDNNIP
+538 SKYGEDREDNNIP

-556 ALEPMVVKH
+556 ALEPMVVQN
-565 PQKALQLASSSALPR
+565 PQKALALASSSDLPR
-580 LQEFTPRRLLG
+580 LQEFAPRRLLG
-591 GQTAHK
+591 GLTVHK
-597 SNQPQSS
+597 SNQRSPS

-618 AQKFSINDSGEGGVV
+618 AQKFSINGSGEGGVV

-643 TRTHPIWKRVPSV
+643 TRTHPIGKGVPSV
-656 LSRTLKVQEDMK
+656 LSRKMMIGEDAKTL
-668 TVLQATV
+668 LRATV

-684 LRVKVNGKIVSKTEV
+684 LRVKVNGKIISRAEV
-699 SSKTVIDEWLTH
+699 SSKTVTDEWLTH
-711 EVDLSPYGGNEI
+711 EVDLSPYAGKEI

-741 HEVKVSTVPLAS
+741 HKVTVGPAPLAS
-753 IKNTVAPKKK
+753 FNKSSLNQKKK
-763 KAVFISGKPSHGW
+763 VIFISGKPSHGW

-790 RLNESGLPIEAV
+790 RLNESGLPVEAV
-802 VLKDIGYPKNE
+802 VLKDVGYPE
-813 SVLQDASTIVVFC
+813 DASILQDASTIVIFC

-835 PKLKEFDALMK
+835 PKLREFDALMR

-858 EAVRGAPGDKFLQ
+858 EAVSGAPGDKFLE

-894 KHPIWNGVQPF
+894 MHPIWNGVQPF

-912 YHMRFVEDRT
+912 YHMRFVEDRR
-922 GFTPILTDV
+922 GFTPILTDL
-931 PPMETLRR
+931 PPPETLKR
-939 PDGIRSGNPAVRKA
+939 PDGPRSGNPAVRKA
-953 VANGESQHVAWAY
+953 VANGETQHVAWAY
-966 ERAEGGRGFGFT
+966 ERPWGGRGFGFT

-1008 EGGVHSSAP
+1008 KDGVHSSTP
-1017 DNVEIEAN
+1017 SDKEIESN
-1025 LDPVIKKKKK
+1025 LDPDPKKKRK

>member
-1 MKPFLISFFL
+1 MKIYLLPFLFILSCL
-11 TLPLFLTSAEPK
+11 LIWAESK
-23 TSNAPFLT
+23 TSNAPFLK
-31 PDEAITNMKTLKGF
+31 PDEAIAKMTIPDGF

-85 ADKTNRIQIFE
+85 VDKRNRIQIFE
-96 DVDGDGIF
+96 DVDGDGVF

-111 ENLTFSSGI
+111 DNLTFSSGF
-120 AVGMGGVYVGM
+120 AVGMGGVYIGM
-131 PPELIFIPDADGDDQ
+131 PPELLFIPDANGDDI
-146 PDGPHE
+146 PDGPPE

-188 LVGRPGAKEED
+188 RVGRPGDKDED
-199 RKFIDAGI
+199 RQFIDGGI

-250 VVQGGVYHKQSKK
+250 VVQGGVYHKQSKQ
-263 NVNPFVYDNIKTI
+263 NVNLFVYDNIKTI
-276 RDHVHKSAHGGARFY
+276 RDHTHKSAHGGARFY
-291 LADVFPAK
+291 LADVFPEK
-299 YRDQLFMCNIHEHAV
+299 YRDQLFMCNIHEHAI

-335 LANDLAWVGFSVET
+335 PTNDLAWVGFSVDT

-362 QNICGNEIRF
+362 QNICGNEIKF

-380 IMPKGVKGPKAFDL
+380 IMPKGVKGPKPFDL
-394 EKLSDVELVEMQEHS
+394 EKLSDIELAEMQAHS

-415 QSRTILH
+415 QSRAILQ
-422 HRTISGK
+422 HRTILGK
-429 LNKSAVHAKLKTML
+429 LNKSSVHAKLQSMQSNAKT
-443 VNARSVGKRLRA
+443 VGKQLRA

-460 VTDGISQ
+460 VTDGITQ
-467 EHALSLLDDSEQYI
+467 ENALSLLDDTEQYI

-491 DKNPSGVIRSKFG
+491 DKNLSGVLRSKFA

-524 RMPHGQRWNILESL
+524 RMPYDQRWNILESL
-538 SKNAEDKEDNNIP
+538 SKYSEDKEDNNIP

-556 ALEPMVVKH
+556 ALEPMVVEH
-565 PQKALQLASSSALPR
+565 PQKALQLAASSALPR

-591 GQTAHK
+591 GQTEHK
-597 SNQPQSS
+597 SRKS
-604 KSNLANWQKLIQKA
+604 KKPNLAVWQKLIQKA
-618 AQKFSINDSGEGGVV
+618 APKFTINSSGEGGVV

-643 TRTHPIWKRVPSV
+643 TRTHPIKRGVPAV
-656 LSRTLKVQEDMK
+656 LSQKFKVFGGKK
-668 TVLQATV
+668 TVLRATV

-684 LRVKVNGKIVSKTEV
+684 LRVKVNGKIISKAEV

-711 EVDLSPYGGNEI
+711 EVDLTPYAGKEI
-723 NLQLE
+723 NVQLE
-728 NYPTDW
+728 NQPTNW
-734 RNEWGYW
+734 QSEWGYW
-741 HEVKVSTVPLAS
+741 HEVKVSTMPFVSLKKKL
-753 IKNTVAPKKK
+753 IEPKKK
-763 KAVFISGKPSHGW
+763 VVFISGKPSHGR

-802 VLKDIGYPKNE
+802 VLEDIGYPKNE
-813 SVLQDASTIVVFC
+813 SILEGADTIVIFC

-835 PKLKEFDALMK
+835 PKLNEFDALMK
-846 KGIGVIMIHWAT
+846 KGTGVVMIHWAT
-858 EAVRGAPGDKFLQ
+858 EAVSGAPGDKFLQ

-894 KHPIWNGVQPF
+894 KHAIWNGVQPF

-912 YHMRFVEDRT
+912 YHMRFIEDRT

-931 PPMETLRR
+931 PHMDTLKR
-939 PDGIRSGNPAVRKA
+939 PDGMRSGNPAVRKA
-953 VANGESQHVAWAY
+953 VANGESQHVGWAY
-966 ERAEGGRGFGFT
+966 ERPEGGRGFGFT
-978 GGHNHVSWQDDNYR
+978 GGHNHDSWQDDNYR
-992 KIMLN
+992 KVMLN

-1008 EGGVHSSAP
+1008 KKGVTSSAP

>member
-1 MKPFLISFFL
+1 MKKNLINC
-11 TLPLFLTSAEPK
+11 TLLVISSIAWSAVP
-23 TSNAPFLT
+23 TNNAPFLK
-31 PDEAITNMKTLKGF
+31 PDEAIAKMEVMNGF

-76 NYQTRKAHS
+76 NYQTRRAHS
-85 ADKTNRIQIFE
+85 TDKRNRIQIFE
-96 DVDGDGIF
+96 DTDGDGVF

-111 ENLTFSSGI
+111 EDLSFSSGI
-120 AVGMGGVYVGM
+120 IVGMGGVYVGM
-131 PPELIFIPDADGDDQ
+131 PPELIFIPDADGDDK

-188 LVGRPGAKEED
+188 RVGRPGTKDED
-199 RKFIDAGI
+199 RQFIDGGI
-207 WRFHPQSKEFEIFA
+207 WRFHPQTKEFEVFA

-250 VVQGGVYHKQSKK
+250 IVQGGVYHKQSKQ
-263 NVNPFVYDNIKTI
+263 NVNPYVYDNIKTI
-276 RDHVHKSAHGGARFY
+276 RDHTHKSAHGGARFY
-291 LADVFPAK
+291 LADVFPEK

-335 LANDLAWVGFSVET
+335 MANDLAWVGFSVEI
-349 GPDGGIYILDWHD
+349 GPDGGVYILDWHD
-362 QNICGNEIRF
+362 QNICGNEIKF

-380 IMPKGVKGPKAFDL
+380 IMPKGVKGPKPFDL
-394 EKLSDVELVEMQEHS
+394 ENLSDLELVELQNHS

-415 QSRTILH
+415 QSRTILQ
-422 HRTISGK
+422 HRALTGK
-429 LNKSAVHAKLKTML
+429 LDSEKVHPKLLTML
-443 VNARSVGKRLRA
+443 ADAPKVPKRLRA

-460 VTDGISQ
+460 CTGGISQ
-467 EHALSLLDDSEQYI
+467 EHALSLLDDSEEYI
-481 RAWTIQLLAE
+481 RAWTVQLLTE
-491 DKNPSGVIRSKFG
+491 EKKPSATVREKFAQ
-504 EMAKSEKSPVVR
+504 MAKSEKSPVVR
-516 LYLASALQ
+516 LYLACSLQ
-524 RMPHGQRWNILESL
+524 RLPYNQRWDILEAL
-538 SKNAEDKEDNNIP
+538 SKYSQDREDNNIP

-556 ALEPMVVKH
+556 ALEPMVLES
-565 PQKALQLASSSALPR
+565 PQKALSLVAQSKLPR

-591 GQTAHK
+591 GKTASNSRNSPK
-597 SNQPQSS
+597 SNMA
-604 KSNLANWQKLIQKA
+604 KWQRLIQQA
-618 AQKFSINDSGEGGVV
+618 APKFSINGSGVGGVV
-633 RFDSFRNKTA
+633 RFDSFRNKSA
-643 TRTHPIWKRVPSV
+643 TRTHPIKRGVPSV
-656 LSRTLKVQEDMK
+656 LSRKLKIEDDKK
-668 TVLQATV
+668 TVLRVTV

-684 LRVKVNGKIVSKTEV
+684 LRVKVNGKIISSKEV
-699 SSKTVIDEWLTH
+699 SSKTVSDEWLTH
-711 EVDLSPYGGNEI
+711 EVDLSPYAGKEI

-728 NYPTDW
+728 NQPTDW

-741 HEVKVSTVPLAS
+741 HEIKVQAMPFTSL
-753 IKNTVAPKKK
+753 KKGSVSQNK
-763 KAVFISGKPSHGW
+763 KVVFISGKPSHGW

-790 RLNESGLPIEAV
+790 RLNEAGLPIEAV
-802 VLKDIGYPKNE
+802 VLEDIGYPKDE
-813 SVLQDASTIVVFC
+813 SVLEDASTIVIFC
-826 TGHGNHLLN
+826 TGHGGHVLN

-858 EAVRGAPGDKFLQ
+858 EAVSGAPGDKFLE

-922 GFTPILTDV
+922 GLTPILTDV
-931 PPMETLRR
+931 PPMETLKR
-939 PDGIRSGNPAVRKA
+939 PDGMRSGNPSVRKA
-953 VANGESQHVAWAY
+953 VANGESQHVAWSY
-966 ERAEGGRGFGFT
+966 ERPQGGRGFGFT

-1008 EGGVHSSAP
+1008 ENGVDSLSP
-1017 DNVEIEAN
+1017 DDAEIESN
-1025 LDPVIKKKKK
+1025 LDAYRKK
-1035 S
+1035 

>member
-1 MKPFLISFFL
+1 MKKNLINC
-11 TLPLFLTSAEPK
+11 TLLVISSIAWSAVP
-23 TSNAPFLT
+23 TNNAPFLK
-31 PDEAITNMKTLKGF
+31 PDEAIAKMEVMNGF

-76 NYQTRKAHS
+76 NYQTRRAHS
-85 ADKTNRIQIFE
+85 TDKRNRIQIFE
-96 DVDGDGIF
+96 DTDGDGVF

-111 ENLTFSSGI
+111 EDLSFSSGI
-120 AVGMGGVYVGM
+120 IVGMGGVYVGM
-131 PPELIFIPDADGDDQ
+131 PPELIFIPDADGDDK

-188 LVGRPGAKEED
+188 RVGRPGTKDED
-199 RKFIDAGI
+199 RQFIDGGI
-207 WRFHPQSKEFEIFA
+207 WRFHPQTKEFEVFA

-250 VVQGGVYHKQSKK
+250 IVQGGVYHKQSKQ
-263 NVNPFVYDNIKTI
+263 NVNPYVYDNIKTI
-276 RDHVHKSAHGGARFY
+276 RDHTHKSAHGGARFY
-291 LADVFPAK
+291 LADVFPEK

-335 LANDLAWVGFSVET
+335 MANDLAWVGFSVEI
-349 GPDGGIYILDWHD
+349 GPDGGVYILDWHD
-362 QNICGNEIRF
+362 QNICGNEIKF

-380 IMPKGVKGPKAFDL
+380 IMPKGVKGPKPFDL
-394 EKLSDVELVEMQEHS
+394 ENLSDLELVELQNHS

-415 QSRTILH
+415 QSRTILQ
-422 HRTISGK
+422 HRALTGK
-429 LNKSAVHAKLKTML
+429 LDSEKVHPKLLTML
-443 VNARSVGKRLRA
+443 ADAPKVSKRLRA

-460 VTDGISQ
+460 CTGGISQ
-467 EHALSLLDDSEQYI
+467 EHALSLLDDSEEYI
-481 RAWTIQLLAE
+481 RAWTVQLLTE
-491 DKNPSGVIRSKFG
+491 EKKPSATVLEKFAQ
-504 EMAKSEKSPVVR
+504 MAKSEKSPVVR
-516 LYLASALQ
+516 LYLACALQ
-524 RMPHGQRWNILESL
+524 RLPYDQRWEILGAL
-538 SKNAEDKEDNNIP
+538 SKYSQDREDNNIP

-556 ALEPMVVKH
+556 ALEPMVLES
-565 PQKALQLASSSALPR
+565 PQKALSLVAQSKLPR

-591 GQTAHK
+591 GKTASNSRNSPK
-597 SNQPQSS
+597 SNMA
-604 KSNLANWQKLIQKA
+604 KWQRLIQQA
-618 AQKFSINDSGEGGVV
+618 APKFSINGSGVGGVV
-633 RFDSFRNKTA
+633 RFDSFRNKSA
-643 TRTHPIWKRVPSV
+643 TRTHPIKRGVPSV
-656 LSRTLKVQEDMK
+656 LSRKLKIEDDKK
-668 TVLQATV
+668 TVLRVTV

-684 LRVKVNGKIVSKTEV
+684 LRVKVNGKIISSKEV
-699 SSKTVIDEWLTH
+699 SSKTVSDEWLTH
-711 EVDLSPYGGNEI
+711 EVDLSPYAGKEI

-728 NYPTDW
+728 NQPTDW

-741 HEVKVSTVPLAS
+741 HEIKVQAMPFTSL
-753 IKNTVAPKKK
+753 KKGSVSQNK
-763 KAVFISGKPSHGW
+763 KVVFISGKPSHGW

-790 RLNESGLPIEAV
+790 RLNEAGLPVEAV
-802 VLKDIGYPKNE
+802 VLEDIGYPKDE
-813 SVLQDASTIVVFC
+813 SVLEDASTIVIFC
-826 TGHGNHLLN
+826 TGHGGHVLN

-858 EAVRGAPGDKFLQ
+858 EAVSGAPGDKFLE

-883 NPHWKPNFKPR
+883 NPHWKPNFKLR

-922 GFTPILTDV
+922 GLTPILTDV
-931 PPMETLRR
+931 PPMETLKR
-939 PDGIRSGNPAVRKA
+939 PDGMRSGNPSVRKA

-966 ERAEGGRGFGFT
+966 ERPQGGRGFGFT

-1008 EGGVHSSAP
+1008 ENGVDSLSP
-1017 DNVEIEAN
+1017 DDAEIESN
-1025 LDPVIKKKKK
+1025 LDAYRKK
-1035 S
+1035 

>member
-1 MKPFLISFFL
+1 MKIYLLPFLFILSCL
-11 TLPLFLTSAEPK
+11 LIWAEPK
-23 TSNAPFLT
+23 TSNAPFLK
-31 PDEAITNMKTLKGF
+31 PDEAIAKMTIPDGF

-85 ADKTNRIQIFE
+85 VDKRNRIQIFE
-96 DVDGDGIF
+96 DVDGDGVF

-111 ENLTFSSGI
+111 DNLTFSSGF
-120 AVGMGGVYVGM
+120 AVGMGGVYIGM
-131 PPELIFIPDADGDDQ
+131 PPELIFIPDANGDDI
-146 PDGPHE
+146 PDSPPE

-188 LVGRPGAKEED
+188 RVGRPGDKDED
-199 RKFIDAGI
+199 RQFIDGGI

-250 VVQGGVYHKQSKK
+250 VVQGGVYHKQSKQ
-263 NVNPFVYDNIKTI
+263 NVNLFVYDNIKTI
-276 RDHVHKSAHGGARFY
+276 RDHTHKSAHGGARFY
-291 LADVFPAK
+291 LADVFPEK

-335 LANDLAWVGFSVET
+335 PTNDLAWVGFSVDT

-362 QNICGNEIRF
+362 QNICGNEIKF

-380 IMPKGVKGPKAFDL
+380 IMPKGVKGPKPFDL
-394 EKLSDVELVEMQEHS
+394 EKLSDIELAEMQAHS

-415 QSRTILH
+415 QSRAILQ
-422 HRTISGK
+422 HRTILGK
-429 LNKSAVHAKLKTML
+429 LNKSSVHAKLQSMQSNAKT
-443 VNARSVGKRLRA
+443 VGKQLRA

-460 VTDGISQ
+460 VTDGITQ
-467 EHALSLLDDSEQYI
+467 ENALSLLDDTEQYI

-491 DKNPSGVIRSKFG
+491 DKNLSGVLRSKFA

-524 RMPHGQRWNILESL
+524 RMPYDQRWNILEPL
-538 SKNAEDKEDNNIP
+538 SKYSEDKEDNNIP

-556 ALEPMVVKH
+556 ALEPMVVEH
-565 PQKALQLASSSALPR
+565 PQKALQLAASSALPR

-591 GQTAHK
+591 GQTEHK
-597 SNQPQSS
+597 SRKS
-604 KSNLANWQKLIQKA
+604 KKPNLAVWQKLIQKA
-618 AQKFSINDSGEGGVV
+618 APKFTINSSGEGGVV

-643 TRTHPIWKRVPSV
+643 TRTHPIKRGVPAV
-656 LSRTLKVQEDMK
+656 LSQKFKVFGGKK
-668 TVLQATV
+668 TVLRATV

-684 LRVKVNGKIVSKTEV
+684 LRVKVNGKIISKAEV

-711 EVDLSPYGGNEI
+711 EVDLTPYAGKEI
-723 NLQLE
+723 NVQLE
-728 NYPTDW
+728 NQPTNW
-734 RNEWGYW
+734 QSEWGYW
-741 HEVKVSTVPLAS
+741 HEVKVSTMPFVSLKKKL
-753 IKNTVAPKKK
+753 IEPKKK
-763 KAVFISGKPSHGW
+763 VVFISGKPSHGR

-802 VLKDIGYPKNE
+802 VLEDIGYPKNE
-813 SVLQDASTIVVFC
+813 SILEGADTIVIFC

-835 PKLKEFDALMK
+835 PKLNEFDALMK
-846 KGIGVIMIHWAT
+846 KGTGVVMIHWAT
-858 EAVRGAPGDKFLQ
+858 EAVSGAPGDKFLQ

-894 KHPIWNGVQPF
+894 KHAIWNGVQPF

-912 YHMRFVEDRT
+912 YHMRFIEDRT

-931 PPMETLRR
+931 PPMETLKR
-939 PDGIRSGNPAVRKA
+939 PDGMRSGNPSVRKA
-953 VANGESQHVAWAY
+953 VTNGESQHVAWAY
-966 ERAEGGRGFGFT
+966 ERPSGGRGFGFT

-992 KIMLN
+992 KVMLN

-1008 EGGVHSSAP
+1008 KNGVTSSAP
-1017 DNVEIEAN
+1017 DHVEIESN
-1025 LDPVIKKKKK
+1025 LDPFIKKKKK

>member
-1 MKPFLISFFL
+1 MKKNLINC
-11 TLPLFLTSAEPK
+11 TLLVISSIAWSAVP
-23 TSNAPFLT
+23 TNNAPFLK
-31 PDEAITNMKTLKGF
+31 PDEAIAKMEVMNGF

-76 NYQTRKAHS
+76 NYQTRRAHS
-85 ADKTNRIQIFE
+85 TDKRNRIQIFE
-96 DVDGDGIF
+96 DTDGDGVF

-111 ENLTFSSGI
+111 EDLSFSSGI
-120 AVGMGGVYVGM
+120 IVGMGGVYVGM
-131 PPELIFIPDADGDDQ
+131 PPELIFIPDADGDDK

-188 LVGRPGAKEED
+188 RVGRPGTKDED
-199 RKFIDAGI
+199 RQFIDGGI
-207 WRFHPQSKEFEIFA
+207 WRFHPQTKEFEVFA

-250 VVQGGVYHKQSKK
+250 IVQGGVYHKQSKQ
-263 NVNPFVYDNIKTI
+263 NVNPYVYDNIKTI
-276 RDHVHKSAHGGARFY
+276 RDHTHKSAHGGARFY
-291 LADVFPAK
+291 LADVFPEK

-335 LANDLAWVGFSVET
+335 MANDLAWVGFSVEI
-349 GPDGGIYILDWHD
+349 GPDGGVYILDWHD
-362 QNICGNEIRF
+362 QNICGNEIKF

-380 IMPKGVKGPKAFDL
+380 IMPKGVKGPKPFDL
-394 EKLSDVELVEMQEHS
+394 ENLSDLELVELQNHS

-415 QSRTILH
+415 QSRTILQ
-422 HRTISGK
+422 HRALTGK
-429 LNKSAVHAKLKTML
+429 LDSEKVHPKLLTML
-443 VNARSVGKRLRA
+443 ADAPKVPKRLRA

-460 VTDGISQ
+460 CTGGISQ
-467 EHALSLLDDSEQYI
+467 EHALSLLDDSEEYI
-481 RAWTIQLLAE
+481 RAWTVQLLTE
-491 DKNPSGVIRSKFG
+491 EKKPSATVREKFAQ
-504 EMAKSEKSPVVR
+504 MAKSEKSPVVR
-516 LYLASALQ
+516 LYLACSLQ
-524 RMPHGQRWNILESL
+524 RLPYNQRWDILEAL
-538 SKNAEDKEDNNIP
+538 SKYSQDREDNNIP

-556 ALEPMVVKH
+556 ALEPMVLES
-565 PQKALQLASSSALPR
+565 PQKALSLVAQSKLPR

-591 GQTAHK
+591 GKTASNSRNSPK
-597 SNQPQSS
+597 SNMA
-604 KSNLANWQKLIQKA
+604 KWQRLIQQA
-618 AQKFSINDSGEGGVV
+618 APKFSINGSGVGGVV
-633 RFDSFRNKTA
+633 RFDSFRNKSA
-643 TRTHPIWKRVPSV
+643 TRTHPIKRGVPSV
-656 LSRTLKVQEDMK
+656 LSRKLKIEYDKK
-668 TVLQATV
+668 TVLRVTV

-684 LRVKVNGKIVSKTEV
+684 LRVKVNGKIISSKEV
-699 SSKTVIDEWLTH
+699 SSKTVSDEWLTH
-711 EVDLSPYGGNEI
+711 EVDLSPYAGKEI

-728 NYPTDW
+728 NQPTDW

-741 HEVKVSTVPLAS
+741 HEIKVQAMPFTSL
-753 IKNTVAPKKK
+753 KKGSVSQNK
-763 KAVFISGKPSHGW
+763 KVVFISGKPSHGW

-802 VLKDIGYPKNE
+802 VLEDIGYPKDE
-813 SVLQDASTIVVFC
+813 SVLEDASTIVIFC
-826 TGHGNHLLN
+826 TGHGGHVLN

-858 EAVRGAPGDKFLQ
+858 EAVSGAPGDKFLE

-922 GFTPILTDV
+922 GLTPILTDV
-931 PPMETLRR
+931 PPMETLKR
-939 PDGIRSGNPAVRKA
+939 PDGMRSGNPSVRKA
-953 VANGESQHVAWAY
+953 VANGESQHVAWSY
-966 ERAEGGRGFGFT
+966 ERPQGGRGFGFT

-1008 EGGVHSSAP
+1008 ENGVDSLSP
-1017 DNVEIEAN
+1017 DDAEIESN
-1025 LDPVIKKKKK
+1025 LDAYRKK
-1035 S
+1035 

>member
-1 MKPFLISFFL
+1 MKIYLLPFLFILSCL
-11 TLPLFLTSAEPK
+11 LIWAEPK
-23 TSNAPFLT
+23 TSNAPFLK
-31 PDEAITNMKTLKGF
+31 PDEAIAKMTIPDGF

-85 ADKTNRIQIFE
+85 VDKRNRIQIFE
-96 DVDGDGIF
+96 DVDGDGVF

-111 ENLTFSSGI
+111 DNLTFSSGF
-120 AVGMGGVYVGM
+120 AVGMGGVYIGM
-131 PPELIFIPDADGDDQ
+131 PPELIFIPDANGDDI
-146 PDGPHE
+146 PDSPPE

-188 LVGRPGAKEED
+188 RVGRPGDKDED
-199 RKFIDAGI
+199 RQFIDGGI

-250 VVQGGVYHKQSKK
+250 VVQGGVYHKQSKQ
-263 NVNPFVYDNIKTI
+263 NVNLFVYDNIKTI
-276 RDHVHKSAHGGARFY
+276 RDHTHKSAHGGARFY
-291 LADVFPAK
+291 LADVFPEK

-335 LANDLAWVGFSVET
+335 PTNDLAWVGFSVDT

-362 QNICGNEIRF
+362 QNICGNEIKF

-380 IMPKGVKGPKAFDL
+380 IMPKGVKGPKPFDL
-394 EKLSDVELVEMQEHS
+394 EKLSDIELAEMQAHS

-415 QSRTILH
+415 QSRAILQ
-422 HRTISGK
+422 HRTILGK
-429 LNKSAVHAKLKTML
+429 LNKSSVHAKLQSMQSNAKT
-443 VNARSVGKRLRA
+443 VGKQLRA

-460 VTDGISQ
+460 VTDGITQ
-467 EHALSLLDDSEQYI
+467 ENALSLLDDTEQYI

-491 DKNPSGVIRSKFG
+491 DKNLSGVLRSKFA

-524 RMPHGQRWNILESL
+524 RMPYDQRWNILESL
-538 SKNAEDKEDNNIP
+538 SKYSEDKEDNNIP

-556 ALEPMVVKH
+556 ALEPMVVEH
-565 PQKALQLASSSALPR
+565 PQKALQLAASSALPR

-591 GQTAHK
+591 GQTEHK
-597 SNQPQSS
+597 SRKS
-604 KSNLANWQKLIQKA
+604 KKPNLAVWQKLIQKA
-618 AQKFSINDSGEGGVV
+618 APKFTINSSGEGGVV

-643 TRTHPIWKRVPSV
+643 TRTHPIKRGVPAV
-656 LSRTLKVQEDMK
+656 LSQKFKVFGGKK
-668 TVLQATV
+668 TVLRATV

-684 LRVKVNGKIVSKTEV
+684 LRVKVNGKIISKAEV

-711 EVDLSPYGGNEI
+711 EVDLTPYAGKEI
-723 NLQLE
+723 NVQLE
-728 NYPTDW
+728 NQPTNW
-734 RNEWGYW
+734 QSEWGYW
-741 HEVKVSTVPLAS
+741 HEVKVSTMPFVSLKKKL
-753 IKNTVAPKKK
+753 IEPKKK
-763 KAVFISGKPSHGW
+763 VVFISGKPSHGR

-802 VLKDIGYPKNE
+802 VLEDIGYPKNE
-813 SVLQDASTIVVFC
+813 SILEGADTIVIFC

-835 PKLKEFDALMK
+835 PKLNEFDALMK
-846 KGIGVIMIHWAT
+846 KGTGVVMIHWAT
-858 EAVRGAPGDKFLQ
+858 EAVSGAPGDKFLQ

-894 KHPIWNGVQPF
+894 KHAIWNGVQPF

-912 YHMRFVEDRT
+912 YHMRFIEDRT

-931 PPMETLRR
+931 PPMDTLKR
-939 PDGIRSGNPAVRKA
+939 PDGMRSGNPAVRKA
-953 VANGESQHVAWAY
+953 VANGESQHVGWAY
-966 ERAEGGRGFGFT
+966 ERPEGGRGFGFT
-978 GGHNHVSWQDDNYR
+978 GGHNHESWQDDNYR
-992 KIMLN
+992 KVMLN

-1008 EGGVHSSAP
+1008 KKGVNSSAP
-1017 DNVEIEAN
+1017 DHVEIESN

>member
-1 MKPFLISFFL
+1 MKIYLLPFLFILSCL
-11 TLPLFLTSAEPK
+11 LIWAEPK
-23 TSNAPFLT
+23 TSNAPFLK
-31 PDEAITNMKTLKGF
+31 PDEAIAKMTIPDGF

-85 ADKTNRIQIFE
+85 VDKRNRIQIFE
-96 DVDGDGIF
+96 DVDVDGVF

-111 ENLTFSSGI
+111 DNLTFSSGF
-120 AVGMGGVYVGM
+120 AVGMGGVYIGM
-131 PPELIFIPDADGDDQ
+131 PPELIFIPDANGDDI
-146 PDGPHE
+146 PDGPPE

-188 LVGRPGAKEED
+188 RVGRPGDKDED
-199 RKFIDAGI
+199 RQFIDGGI

-250 VVQGGVYHKQSKK
+250 VVQGGVYHKQSKQ
-263 NVNPFVYDNIKTI
+263 NVNLFVYDNIKTI
-276 RDHVHKSAHGGARFY
+276 RDHTHKSAHGGARFY
-291 LADVFPAK
+291 LADVFPEK

-335 LANDLAWVGFSVET
+335 PTNDLAWVGFSVDT

-362 QNICGNEIRF
+362 QNICGNEIKF

-380 IMPKGVKGPKAFDL
+380 IMPKGVKGPKPFDL
-394 EKLSDVELVEMQEHS
+394 EKLSDIELAEMQAHS

-415 QSRTILH
+415 QSRAILQ
-422 HRTISGK
+422 HRTILGK
-429 LNKSAVHAKLKTML
+429 LNKSSVHAKLQSMQSNAKT
-443 VNARSVGKRLRA
+443 VGKQLRA

-460 VTDGISQ
+460 VTDGITQ
-467 EHALSLLDDSEQYI
+467 ENALSLLDDTEQYI

-491 DKNPSGVIRSKFG
+491 DKNLSGVLRSKFA

-524 RMPHGQRWNILESL
+524 RMPYDQRWNILESL
-538 SKNAEDKEDNNIP
+538 SKYSEDKEDNNIP

-556 ALEPMVVKH
+556 ALEPMVVEH
-565 PQKALQLASSSALPR
+565 PQKALQLAASSALPR

-591 GQTAHK
+591 GQTEHK
-597 SNQPQSS
+597 SRKS
-604 KSNLANWQKLIQKA
+604 KKPNLAVWQKLIQKA
-618 AQKFSINDSGEGGVV
+618 APKFTINSSGEGGVV

-643 TRTHPIWKRVPSV
+643 TRTHPIKRGVPAV
-656 LSRTLKVQEDMK
+656 LSQKFKVFGGKK
-668 TVLQATV
+668 TVLRATV

-684 LRVKVNGKIVSKTEV
+684 LRVKVNGKIISKAEV

-711 EVDLSPYGGNEI
+711 EVDLTPYAGKEI
-723 NLQLE
+723 NVQLE
-728 NYPTDW
+728 NQPTNW
-734 RNEWGYW
+734 QSEWGYW
-741 HEVKVSTVPLAS
+741 HEVKVSTMPFVSLKKKL
-753 IKNTVAPKKK
+753 IEPKKK
-763 KAVFISGKPSHGW
+763 VVFISGKPSHGR

-802 VLKDIGYPKNE
+802 VLEDIGYPKNE
-813 SVLQDASTIVVFC
+813 SILEGADTIVIFC

-835 PKLKEFDALMK
+835 PKLNEFDALMK
-846 KGIGVIMIHWAT
+846 KGTGVVMIHWAT
-858 EAVRGAPGDKFLQ
+858 EAVSGAPGDKFLQ

-894 KHPIWNGVQPF
+894 KHAIWNGVQPF

-912 YHMRFVEDRT
+912 YHMRFIEDRT

-931 PPMETLRR
+931 PPMDTLKR
-939 PDGIRSGNPAVRKA
+939 PDGMRSGNPAVRKA
-953 VANGESQHVAWAY
+953 VANGESQHVGWAY
-966 ERAEGGRGFGFT
+966 ERPEGGRGFGFT
-978 GGHNHVSWQDDNYR
+978 GGHNHDSWQDDNYR
-992 KIMLN
+992 KVMLN

-1008 EGGVHSSAP
+1008 KKGVNSSAP
-1017 DNVEIEAN
+1017 DHVEIESN

>member
-1 MKPFLISFFL
+1 MKKNLINC
-11 TLPLFLTSAEPK
+11 TLLVISSIAWSAVP
-23 TSNAPFLT
+23 TNNAPFLK
-31 PDEAITNMKTLKGF
+31 PDEAIAKMEVMNGF

-76 NYQTRKAHS
+76 NYQTRRAHS
-85 ADKTNRIQIFE
+85 TDKRNRIQIFE
-96 DVDGDGIF
+96 DTDGNGVF

-111 ENLTFSSGI
+111 EDLSFSSGI
-120 AVGMGGVYVGM
+120 IVGMGGVYVGM
-131 PPELIFIPDADGDDQ
+131 PPELIFIPDADGDDK

-188 LVGRPGAKEED
+188 RVGRPGTKDED
-199 RKFIDAGI
+199 RQFIDGGI
-207 WRFHPQSKEFEIFA
+207 WRFHPQTKEFEVFA

-250 VVQGGVYHKQSKK
+250 IVQGGVYHKQSKQ
-263 NVNPFVYDNIKTI
+263 NVNPYVYDNIKTI
-276 RDHVHKSAHGGARFY
+276 RDHTHKSAHGGARFY
-291 LADVFPAK
+291 LADVFPEK

-335 LANDLAWVGFSVET
+335 MANDLAWVGFSVEI
-349 GPDGGIYILDWHD
+349 GPDGGVYILDWHD
-362 QNICGNEIRF
+362 QNICGNEIKF

-380 IMPKGVKGPKAFDL
+380 IMPKGVKGPKPFDL
-394 EKLSDVELVEMQEHS
+394 ENLSDLELVELQNHS

-415 QSRTILH
+415 QSRTILQ
-422 HRTISGK
+422 HRALKGK
-429 LNKSAVHAKLKTML
+429 LDSEKVHPKLLTML
-443 VNARSVGKRLRA
+443 ADAPKVSKRLRA

-460 VTDGISQ
+460 CTGGISQ
-467 EHALSLLDDSEQYI
+467 EHALSLLDDSEEYI
-481 RAWTIQLLAE
+481 RAWTVQLLTE
-491 DKNPSGVIRSKFG
+491 EKKPSATVREKFAQ
-504 EMAKSEKSPVVR
+504 MAKSEKSPVVR
-516 LYLASALQ
+516 LYLACALQ
-524 RMPHGQRWNILESL
+524 RLPYNQRWDILGAL
-538 SKNAEDKEDNNIP
+538 SKYSQDREDNNIP

-556 ALEPMVVKH
+556 ALEPMVLESPH
-565 PQKALQLASSSALPR
+565 KALSLVAKSKLPR

-591 GQTAHK
+591 GKTASNSRNSPK
-597 SNQPQSS
+597 SNMA
-604 KSNLANWQKLIQKA
+604 KWQRLIQQA
-618 AQKFSINDSGEGGVV
+618 APKFSINGSGVGGVV
-633 RFDSFRNKTA
+633 RFDSFRNKPA
-643 TRTHPIWKRVPSV
+643 TRTHPIKRGVPSV
-656 LSRTLKVQEDMK
+656 LSRKLKIEDDKK
-668 TVLQATV
+668 TVLRATV

-684 LRVKVNGKIVSKTEV
+684 LRVKVNGKIISSKEV
-699 SSKTVIDEWLTH
+699 SSKTVSDEWLTH
-711 EVDLSPYGGNEI
+711 EVDLSPYAGKEI

-728 NYPTDW
+728 NQPTDW

-741 HEVKVSTVPLAS
+741 NEIKVQAMPLTS
-753 IKNTVAPKKK
+753 LKKESVSQNK
-763 KAVFISGKPSHGW
+763 KVVFISGKPSHGR

-790 RLNESGLPIEAV
+790 RLNEAGLPVEAV
-802 VLKDIGYPKNE
+802 VLEDIGYPKDE
-813 SVLQDASTIVVFC
+813 SVLEDASTIVIFC
-826 TGHGNHLLN
+826 TGHGGHVLN

-858 EAVRGAPGDKFLQ
+858 EAVSGAPGDKFLE

-922 GFTPILTDV
+922 GLTPILTDV
-931 PPMETLRR
+931 PPMETLKR
-939 PDGIRSGNPAVRKA
+939 PDGMRSGNPSVRKA

-966 ERAEGGRGFGFT
+966 ERPQGGRGFGFT

-1008 EGGVHSSAP
+1008 ENGVDSLSP
-1017 DNVEIEAN
+1017 DDAEIESN
-1025 LDPVIKKKKK
+1025 LDPIRKK
-1035 S
+1035 